1 MISVTIKPR
10 RDKGIHYMGG
20 GMKKR
25 AAKDAGAGEE
35 PSLTPT
41 TAHGPTIQGTIILID
56 IDDMEDVMRER
67 GWNEYKP
74 NDATGLLSN
83 LVEDL
88 VRRRHAV
95 VVHGLDW
102 KRGTEEALLELPAT
116 EPGEVE
122 NDLVEIA
129 RLMCSQAGVS
139 VTIVAVEGPVGLK
152 PVSRKR
158 VYMGVRG
165 FAKRLLEALKRRGG
179 GVVYVDGRT
188 VYVSP
193 CRRR

>member
-1 MISVTIKPR
+1 MSVTIKPR
-10 RDKGIHYMGG
+10 RDKDISYMGG

-25 AAKDAGAGEE
+25 AAKDAGASEE

-41 TAHGPTIQGTIILID
+41 TAHRLAVQGTIILID
-56 IDDMEDVMRER
+56 IDAMEEVMMER

-74 NDATGLLSN
+74 NEATGLLSN

-95 VVHGLDW
+95 VIHGLDW
-102 KRGTEEALLELPAT
+102 ERGTEEALLELPVT
-116 EPGEVE
+116 RPEEIE

-129 RLMCSQAGVS
+129 KLMCSQAGVS

-152 PVSRKR
+152 PVDRKR
-158 VYMGVRG
+158 VYTGSRG
-165 FAKRLLEALKRRGG
+165 YAKRLLEALKRRGG
-179 GVVYVDGRT
+179 GVVYVGGRV